1 MSVAALATDREE
13 DPPRPGLQFDPRC
26 YYERVPDGERENG
39 KKQIEWKVEAAPA
52 GDVITRKVCRN
63 GAPWNQCG
71 STLEPAGCNAFTEDL
86 VIWPTWP
93 ARSAR

>member
-63 GAPWNQCG
+63 GAG
-71 STLEPAGCNAFTEDL
+71 DRKS
-86 VIWPTWP
+86 VV
-93 ARSAR
+93 